1 MELLFRSRA
10 LRLLHEQRDFSRV
23 DPRYAK
29 KLAAILARMSRAK
42 RLEDLRV
49 SGYRL
54 HQLSGDRAGW
64 WSIRVSANWRIIFR
78 VEGDILYDIDYVDY
92 HGR

>member
-1 MELLFRSRA
+1 MELRFRSGA
-10 LRLLHEQRDFSRV
+10 LRRVHERGDFSRV
-23 DPRYAK
+23 DSRYAAK
-29 KLAAILARMSRAK
+29 IAVVLGRMKRAT

-64 WSIRVSANWRIIFR
+64 WSIRVTANWRIIFR
-78 VEGDILYDIDYVDY
+78 VEGDTLYDIDYVDY